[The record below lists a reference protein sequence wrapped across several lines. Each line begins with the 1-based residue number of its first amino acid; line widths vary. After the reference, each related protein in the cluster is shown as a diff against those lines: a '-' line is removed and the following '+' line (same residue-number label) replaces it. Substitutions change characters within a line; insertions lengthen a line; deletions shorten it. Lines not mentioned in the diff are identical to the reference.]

1 VDAEQPVETLPHFA
15 APSPF
20 ERACERCGNYAPL
33 SAKYGPELCAEC
45 IERTAHPIVRSG
57 TSVGDLL
64 SGVFQL
70 LRAVGLPAAIL
81 VTLAGLPIAL
91 LEYAVPELPFFV
103 SSLWGF
109 FVTTSFD
116 MVVLHLAWQAIVR
129 REQRVAIGEAFS
141 AVGRSLGTL
150 LGVRFVANLVT
161 LLFTLLLIVPG
172 VMKAMSLLLVMPIA
186 LHENNGDAM
195 SSSTQ
200 RMQGH
205 RMNAFIACCVAAAP
219 LLLAVSS
226 LVCVS
231 VVLAVAQ
238 NVDGTAPAAPSGF
251 ESVLGLALGIVIP
264 VTSLPLTLV
273 PAVLYAKLQET
284 DWSLRN

>member
-1 VDAEQPVETLPHFA
+1 
-15 APSPF
+15 
-20 ERACERCGNYAPL
+20 
-33 SAKYGPELCAEC
+33 
-45 IERTAHPIVRSG
+45 
-57 TSVGDLL
+57 
-64 SGVFQL
+64 
-70 LRAVGLPAAIL
+70 
-81 VTLAGLPIAL
+81 
-91 LEYAVPELPFFV
+91 
-103 SSLWGF
+103 
-109 FVTTSFD
+109 
-116 MVVLHLAWQAIVR
+116 
-129 REQRVAIGEAFS
+129 
-141 AVGRSLGTL
+141 VGRSLGTL